1 MYKNIFFHFLL
12 LFVISLLI
20 TLGFWQLQRL
30 EWKNTLL
37 SKIEDNYNNITID
50 FPFLESSSQF
60 EYMKSNIDGNYLS
73 EKLMFFYRSNLN
85 GDSGFN
91 VVIPFKTT
99 EGIIVYVDNGWIP
112 FKNKENLDID
122 FINKSKVYSLSGAL
136 IFKKDRKYFT
146 PENDYN
152 ENIWYLLN
160 TDEMDSVLDLSSS
173 NYILKLI
180 DQNYFE
186 EFLIEFNPTN
196 IKNNHLQYAVTWFLM
211 AIFISIFYIYLI
223 KQQVKK
229 R

>member
-1 MYKNIFFHFLL
+1 LYKNIFFHFLL

-211 AIFISIFYIYLI
+211 ALFISIFYIYLI
-223 KQQVKK
+223 KQQVRK

>member
-30 EWKNTLL
+30 EWKNALL

-211 AIFISIFYIYLI
+211 ALFISIFYIYLI
-223 KQQVKK
+223 KQQVRK

>member
-180 DQNYFE
+180 DQNY
-186 EFLIEFNPTN
+186 N
-196 IKNNHLQYAVTWFLM
+196 IN
-211 AIFISIFYIYLI
+211 
-223 KQQVKK
+223 VKFDNF
-229 R
+229 

>member
-30 EWKNTLL
+30 EWKNALL

-60 EYMKSNIDGNYLS
+60 EYMNSNIDGNYLS

-99 EGIIVYVDNGWIP
+99 EGVIVYVDNGWIP

-211 AIFISIFYIYLI
+211 ALFISIFYIYLI
-223 KQQVKK
+223 KQQVRK

>member
-60 EYMKSNIDGNYLS
+60 EYMNSNIDGNYLS

-211 AIFISIFYIYLI
+211 ALFISIFYIYLI
-223 KQQVKK
+223 KQKVRK

>member
-12 LFVISLLI
+12 LFVIALLI

-30 EWKNTLL
+30 EWKNALL
-37 SKIEDNYNNITID
+37 SKIEDNYNNKAID
-50 FPFLESSSQF
+50 FPFLDDSSQF
-60 EYMKSNIDGNYLS
+60 EYMRSSIDGNYLS
-73 EKLMFFYRSNLN
+73 EKSMFFYRSNLS

-99 EGIIVYVDNGWIP
+99 EGNIVYIDNGWIP
-112 FKNKENLDID
+112 FKDKKNLNTE
-122 FINKSKVYSLSGAL
+122 FINKLKIFSLSGAL

-160 TDEMDSVLDLSSS
+160 TDEMDLVHGLSSS
-173 NYILKLI
+173 NYILKLV
-180 DQNYFE
+180 DQKYFE

-196 IKNNHLQYAVTWFLM
+196 IKNNHLQYAITWFLM
-211 AIFISIFYIYLI
+211 AFFISIFYIYLI
-223 KQQVKK
+223 KQKLKK
-229 R
+229 K

>member
-1 MYKNIFFHFLL
+1 
-12 LFVISLLI
+12 
-20 TLGFWQLQRL
+20 
-30 EWKNTLL
+30 
-37 SKIEDNYNNITID
+37 
-50 FPFLESSSQF
+50 
-60 EYMKSNIDGNYLS
+60 MKSNIDGNYLS

-211 AIFISIFYIYLI
+211 ALFISIFYIYLI
-223 KQQVKK
+223 KQQVRK

>member
-1 MYKNIFFHFLL
+1 M
-12 LFVISLLI
+12 
-20 TLGFWQLQRL
+20 
-30 EWKNTLL
+30 
-37 SKIEDNYNNITID
+37 
-50 FPFLESSSQF
+50 
-60 EYMKSNIDGNYLS
+60 
-73 EKLMFFYRSNLN
+73 
-85 GDSGFN
+85 
-91 VVIPFKTT
+91 
-99 EGIIVYVDNGWIP
+99 
-112 FKNKENLDID
+112 
-122 FINKSKVYSLSGAL
+122 
-136 IFKKDRKYFT
+136 IFKKARKYFT

-211 AIFISIFYIYLI
+211 ALFISIFYIYLI
-223 KQQVKK
+223 KQQVRK

>member
-30 EWKNTLL
+30 EWKNALL

-136 IFKKDRKYFT
+136 IFKNDRKYFT

-211 AIFISIFYIYLI
+211 ALFISIFYIYLI
-223 KQQVKK
+223 KQQVRK

>member
-20 TLGFWQLQRL
+20 ALGFWQLQRL

-50 FPFLESSSQF
+50 FPFLADSSQF
-60 EYMKSNIDGNYLS
+60 EYMKSNIDGNYLPD
-73 EKLMFFYRSNLN
+73 KLMFFYRSNLS

-91 VVIPFKTT
+91 IIIPFKTT
-99 EGIIVYVDNGWIP
+99 EGNIVYIDNGWIP
-112 FKNKENLDID
+112 FTDKNKLDIG
-122 FINKSKVYSLSGAL
+122 FIQESKIYSLSGVL
-136 IFKKDRKYFT
+136 IFKKDRKYFI
-146 PENDYN
+146 PKNNYN

-160 TDEMDSVLDLSSS
+160 TDEMDSVHGFSSS
-173 NYILKLI
+173 SYILKLV
-180 DQNYFE
+180 DQKYFE
-186 EFLIEFNPTN
+186 EFLIEFKPTN
-196 IKNNHLQYAVTWFLM
+196 IKNNHLQYAITWFLM
-211 AIFISIFYIYLI
+211 AMFISIFYIYHI